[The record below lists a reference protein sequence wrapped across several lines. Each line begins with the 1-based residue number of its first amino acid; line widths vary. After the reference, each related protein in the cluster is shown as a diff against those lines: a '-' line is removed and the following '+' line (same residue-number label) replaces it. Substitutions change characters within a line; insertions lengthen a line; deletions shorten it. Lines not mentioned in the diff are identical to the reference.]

1 MKRIALLLILLLAAA
16 TPLVAQERDLA
27 ISGWV
32 SQANLDGQD
41 DFAEDFG
48 TEFEER
54 AGYGMSVDWGFARMF
69 ALEGSVFFLR
79 ANADLILDD
88 GVTLVDIGTVNL
100 KPVSVGVQ
108 FRPLQTRI
116 FPYLGAG
123 ATYMVGGDLVSGE
136 LTTGGQGT
144 IEMDNGVTYYG
155 NAGIGFR
162 ILEGL
167 SIVAD
172 GRYIPF
178 ETDTTSTVT
187 GVTQEMDLTSTIYSL
202 GLRFK
207 F

>member
-1 MKRIALLLILLLAAA
+1 MKRFALLTILLLAAM
-16 TPLVAQERDLA
+16 PLVAQERDMA

-32 SQANLDGQD
+32 SRADLDGQD

-54 AGYGMSVDWGFARMF
+54 TGYGISVDWGFARMF
-69 ALEGSVFFLR
+69 AVEGSVFFLR

-88 GVTLVDIGTVNL
+88 GVTMIDIGTVNL
-100 KPVSVGVQ
+100 KPVSAGIQ
-108 FRPLQTRI
+108 FRPLQSRV

-123 ATYMVGGDLVSGE
+123 ATYMVAGDLVSGE

-144 IEMDNGVTYYG
+144 TEMENGVTYYA
-155 NAGIGFR
+155 NAGIGIR
-162 ILEGL
+162 LLEGL

-178 ETDTTSTVT
+178 ETDTTSTTT
-187 GVTQEMDLTSTIYSL
+187 GVTQEMDLTTTVYSV
-202 GLRFK
+202 GLRLK

>member
-1 MKRIALLLILLLAAA
+1 MKRFALLLILLMAAMPLA
-16 TPLVAQERDLA
+16 AQERDLA

-32 SQANLDGQD
+32 SRASLDGQD

-54 AGYGMSVDWGFARMF
+54 TGYGMSVDWGFSRMF

-100 KPVSVGVQ
+100 RPVSAGIQ
-108 FRPLQTRI
+108 FRPLQSRI

-123 ATYMVGGDLVSGE
+123 ATYMVTGDLVSGE

-144 IEMDNGVTYYG
+144 IEMENGVTYYG
-155 NAGIGFR
+155 NVGIGIR
-162 ILEGL
+162 LLEGL

-178 ETDTTSTVT
+178 ETDTTSTTT
-187 GVTQEMDLTSTIYSL
+187 GVTQEMDLTSTIYSV
-202 GLRFK
+202 GLRLK